1 MMKQSPVAR
10 IFGLV
15 CDWYYLKGTMWRTF
29 WFGRTIGLGKL
40 VLVQYRSCY
49 ELFLV
54 WCVTGII

>member
-1 MMKQSPVAR
+1 MKEGFLKMKQSPVAR

-40 VLVQYRSCY
+40 GVVMSY
-49 ELFLV
+49 FWFGV
-54 WCVTGII
+54 